1 MRKYADDYEIVYEE
15 GKKGKEK
22 QVAVYKG
29 QYFQVNVKEAHLV
42 NFRRISVLLIIIVL
56 LLHIGSGFV
65 NHRETLF
72 RFLELPYA
80 IAFLPLYFL
89 VVGVLRLPREK
100 RKLRRDEVDLSF
112 GRMKKSSYSFL
123 IILLVGLLGN
133 IVFLVLL
140 AKEAVWQEYLYFAL
154 QALAALGTFIIIR
167 FQKPIEVL
175 VCED

>member
-29 QYFQVNVKEAHLV
+29 QYYQVNVKEAHLV
-42 NFRRISVLLIIIVL
+42 NFRRISVLVIFTVL

>member
-29 QYFQVNVKEAHLV
+29 QYYEVNVEEAHLV
-42 NFRRISVLLIIIVL
+42 NFRRISVLVIFTVL

>member
-29 QYFQVNVKEAHLV
+29 QYYQVNVEEAHLV
-42 NFRRISVLLIIIVL
+42 NFRRISVLVLIIVL

-112 GRMKKSSYSFL
+112 VDEEIELFFSNHSAGRSFGQHC
-123 IILLVGLLGN
+123 IFSV
-133 IVFLVLL
+133 
-140 AKEAVWQEYLYFAL
+140 A
-154 QALAALGTFIIIR
+154 
-167 FQKPIEVL
+167 
-175 VCED
+175 C